1 MGFFGLTG
9 KSPKR
14 SKKAGNDAMLTNTTY
29 NPMVNMTLS
38 SIIQGETAGLTENEV
53 LSIPAVEAAMEL
65 ITSSIG
71 QLNIKLYS
79 RRENGD
85 LNEIIEDP
93 RLTLL
98 NREANENLA
107 GYDFKRKI
115 ARDVL
120 LYGASKSYI
129 KRKGNKIDGIY
140 PLDTKDLTIQTYSHD
155 GYSKYGIVTLNNQS
169 GSFDFYDDLLFSVL
183 RDSDDGI
190 TGRGIIK
197 NNEKTLR
204 LALNQQ
210 NYETSLMDNG
220 VMPTSVLETDNK
232 VNDDTISRLR
242 QDWHSLYSGAKSVG
256 KTLILE
262 QGLKFKSITMD
273 PNSLDLTNGK
283 KSVLAD
289 IARMFNIPESMIN
302 SAANKYDSNEANNL
316 YFMQYCLSPI
326 LVSIESAANNTLL
339 LENEKDKGFEFKFDT
354 SSLIKSTS
362 KERVETAINE
372 FNAGIIT
379 NVEARRLTGNS
390 VRDDIPEHLSLTTGS
405 VLLDIN
411 SKELINPNT
420 GETMTTGE
428 AGIKEEPKESV
439 DTNTDEKEVA
449 NNDTAQENGDSNVTH
464 SATPE

>member
-1 MGFFGLTG
+1 MAFFGLTG
-9 KSPKR
+9 KKPKR
-14 SKKAGNDAMLTNTTY
+14 SKKAGKDAMLTSTTY
-29 NPMVNMTLS
+29 NPKANMTLS
-38 SIIQGETAGLTENEV
+38 SIIQGETAGLSEDDV

-79 RRENGD
+79 RRDNGD
-85 LNEIIEDP
+85 LNEIIDDS
-93 RLTLL
+93 RLNLL
-98 NREANENLA
+98 NREANENLS

-129 KRKGNKIDGIY
+129 KRKGNDISGIY

-169 GSFDFYDDLLFSVL
+169 GSYDFYDDLLFSVL

-190 TGRGIIK
+190 TGHGIIK
-197 NNEKTLR
+197 NNEKTLK
-204 LALNQQ
+204 LAINQQ

-220 VMPTSVLETDNK
+220 VMPTSVLETDSK
-232 VNDDTISRLR
+232 VGNDTIARLR
-242 QDWHSLYSGAKSVG
+242 DDWHTLYSGAKSVG

-339 LENEKDKGFEFKFDT
+339 LENEKEKGFEFKFDT

-362 KERVETAINE
+362 KERVEMAINE

-379 NVEARRLTGNS
+379 NVEARRITGNS
-390 VRDDIPEHLSLTTGS
+390 VRDDVPEHLSLTTGS

-411 SKELINPNT
+411 TKKLTNPNT
-420 GETMTTGE
+420 GESMTIGE
-428 AGIKEEPKESV
+428 TNVKEEPKELV
-439 DTNTDEKEVA
+439 DANTDNKEVV
-449 NNDTAQENGDSNVTH
+449 NNDAIEENGDSNVTH
-464 SATPE
+464 STTPE